1 MRKYIGI
8 IKIVS
13 LAMLTPLVLA
23 GCYFFGVQGSF
34 RANNYQIE
42 KIVIDNETYL
52 SPQEL
57 AKEAKLRLADKQ
69 NIALQDST
77 THQNATQSTQAAS
90 ANKNAIDNAAQSEFE
105 KLQLRAQEE
114 NAQASGQVVPA
125 TKPTS
130 DKNLAQIILKA
141 TFSLNRAENILHGST
156 GCNEY
161 TGRYAWQD
169 SGRIV
174 ISGIASTRKICFPHE
189 VQDFE
194 SNLIQYMDGIYT
206 VKVLEKGK
214 GYILDNGRLQ
224 IYLK

>member
-1 MRKYIGI
+1 MKKYIGI
-8 IKIVS
+8 IKILS
-13 LAMLTPLVLA
+13 LAMLAPLVLA

-69 NIALQDST
+69 NIALQDSKQET
-77 THQNATQSTQAAS
+77 TQTQSTNQNLATPK
-90 ANKNAIDNAAQSEFE
+90 ANDNSAQSEFE

-114 NAQASGQVVPA
+114 SAAASGQTA
-125 TKPTS
+125 TNTKPTS
-130 DKNLAQIILKA
+130 DKVLSQIILKA

-174 ISGIASTRKICFPHE
+174 ISGIASTRKICFPSE
-189 VQDFE
+189 VQSFE

-206 VKVLEKGK
+206 VKVLGKGK